1 MAKKKKKSGP
11 VQKQKANVYTMMLI
25 FSFLALVL
33 ACVLMYLEL
42 DRYGHDLKAKEY
54 RKSSMRPV
62 ISEVWRDM
70 A

>member
-1 MAKKKKKSGP
+1 MVNARLWFARL
-11 VQKQKANVYTMMLI
+11 VTVYALLI